1 MDAKYLPL
9 KIAFDLKRK
18 RIHPTI
24 LKDAKWIKVCRN
36 MDKTQIKRNGRLSA
50 DDLIMKT
57 SELRE
62 TNSL

>member
-9 KIAFDLKRK
+9 KITFDLKRK

-57 SELRE
+57 S
-62 TNSL
+62 

>member
-18 RIHPTI
+18 RIHPI
-24 LKDAKWIKVCRN
+24 LKDAKWITVRRN
-36 MDKTQIKRNGRLSA
+36 MDKRQIKRNGRLSA

>member
-24 LKDAKWIKVCRN
+24 LKDAKWITVCRN
-36 MDKTQIKRNGRLSA
+36 MDKKKKDKKKWET
-50 DDLIMKT
+50 
-57 SELRE
+57 LRR
-62 TNSL
+62 